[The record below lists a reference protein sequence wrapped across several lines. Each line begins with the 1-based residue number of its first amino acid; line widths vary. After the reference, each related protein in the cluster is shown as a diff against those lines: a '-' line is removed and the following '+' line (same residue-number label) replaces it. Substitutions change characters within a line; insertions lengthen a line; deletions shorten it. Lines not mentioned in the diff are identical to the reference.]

1 MSRKLVRQQPLRPLR
16 VKITLL
22 ESVEVDGRETGITYE
37 TTLETG
43 SLPDLITRTRKMI
56 ETLNTPVE
64 VKVINPSEQPQK
76 EAENVG

>member
-1 MSRKLVRQQPLRPLR
+1 LRPLR